1 MNTNPQH
8 NRRILVIDDNRAI
21 HEDFRK
27 VLGRQAHSPTGLETA
42 EAALFGEATPRVEL
56 PTFEI
61 DSAFQGQEALDL
73 IEKSLRENRPYAM
86 AFVDVRM
93 PPGWDGVETTA
104 KIWQRYPDLQV
115 VICTAYSDY
124 SWEEML
130 QRLEYSDRLVILK
143 KPFDNIEVLQLANSL
158 TEKWRLYQQAKCRL
172 EDLEKMVQER
182 TRALEATN
190 SELAAANQQLQ
201 LATEQ
206 AQRLAAAAL
215 VANKAKSEF
224 LANMSHEIRTPMNGV
239 LGMINLLLDTTL
251 TAAQREFAL
260 TVKTSAAALLSIIN
274 DILDFSK
281 IEAGKMTFEKVDF
294 DLREMV
300 EDSLKPLAK
309 RAQDKGLELA
319 YRISPDVRTPLLGDP
334 SRLRQVLLNL
344 LSNAVKFTEKGGVFL
359 EISQLNETNEEV
371 ELRCAVRDTGI
382 GIAEHA
388 QEKLF
393 QSFTQAD
400 ASTTRKYGGTGLGLA
415 ICRKLVELMGGSIG
429 VSSSP
434 GAGSTFWFTVRLTKP
449 VNEPATV
456 MGDPHAGSAAGRAS
470 WLSGADRLE
479 ACPTAVSLAGVKPPP
494 PAASRAVSIL
504 LVEDNPVNRLVAAL
518 QLKKLGYHVDAVNN
532 GAEAIEA
539 WHRGAHQ
546 IILMDCQMPEMDG
559 YEASRKIR
567 ELEAANNR
575 AAVQIVAMTANAMQ
589 GDRELCL
596 AAGMNDYVSK
606 PIDEKKLISALERS
620 AARLFEPPRLPAVLC
635 PKAVEQLEGA
645 LS

>member
-1 MNTNPQH
+1 
-8 NRRILVIDDNRAI
+8 
-21 HEDFRK
+21 
-27 VLGRQAHSPTGLETA
+27 
-42 EAALFGEATPRVEL
+42 
-56 PTFEI
+56 
-61 DSAFQGQEALDL
+61 
-73 IEKSLRENRPYAM
+73 
-86 AFVDVRM
+86 
-93 PPGWDGVETTA
+93 
-104 KIWQRYPDLQV
+104 
-115 VICTAYSDY
+115 
-124 SWEEML
+124 
-130 QRLEYSDRLVILK
+130 
-143 KPFDNIEVLQLANSL
+143 
-158 TEKWRLYQQAKCRL
+158 
-172 EDLEKMVQER
+172 
-182 TRALEATN
+182 
-190 SELAAANQQLQ
+190 
-201 LATEQ
+201 
-206 AQRLAAAAL
+206 
-215 VANKAKSEF
+215 
-224 LANMSHEIRTPMNGV
+224 
-239 LGMINLLLDTTL
+239 MINLLLDTTL

-449 VNEPATV
+449 VNEPAPV
-456 MGDPHAGSAAGRAS
+456 MGDPHAGSAVGRAS

-518 QLKKLGYHVDAVNN
+518 
-532 GAEAIEA
+532 
-539 WHRGAHQ
+539 
-546 IILMDCQMPEMDG
+546 
-559 YEASRKIR
+559 
-567 ELEAANNR
+567 
-575 AAVQIVAMTANAMQ
+575 
-589 GDRELCL
+589 
-596 AAGMNDYVSK
+596 
-606 PIDEKKLISALERS
+606 ERS

>member
-1 MNTNPQH
+1 
-8 NRRILVIDDNRAI
+8 
-21 HEDFRK
+21 
-27 VLGRQAHSPTGLETA
+27 
-42 EAALFGEATPRVEL
+42 
-56 PTFEI
+56 
-61 DSAFQGQEALDL
+61 
-73 IEKSLRENRPYAM
+73 
-86 AFVDVRM
+86 
-93 PPGWDGVETTA
+93 
-104 KIWQRYPDLQV
+104 
-115 VICTAYSDY
+115 
-124 SWEEML
+124 
-130 QRLEYSDRLVILK
+130 
-143 KPFDNIEVLQLANSL
+143 
-158 TEKWRLYQQAKCRL
+158 
-172 EDLEKMVQER
+172 
-182 TRALEATN
+182 
-190 SELAAANQQLQ
+190 
-201 LATEQ
+201 
-206 AQRLAAAAL
+206 
-215 VANKAKSEF
+215 
-224 LANMSHEIRTPMNGV
+224 MSHEIRTPMNGV

-251 TAAQREFAL
+251 TATQREFAL

-359 EISQLNETNEEV
+359 EISQLSETNEEV

-434 GAGSTFWFTVRLTKP
+434 GAGSTFWFTVRLAKP
-449 VNEPATV
+449 VNEPAPV
-456 MGDPHAGSAAGRAS
+456 MGDPHAGCAVGQAS

-494 PAASRAVSIL
+494 PPAASRAVSIL
-504 LVEDNPVNRLVAAL
+504 LVEDNRVNRLVAAL

-567 ELEAANNR
+567 ELEATNNR

-596 AAGMNDYVSK
+596 AAGMDDYVSK